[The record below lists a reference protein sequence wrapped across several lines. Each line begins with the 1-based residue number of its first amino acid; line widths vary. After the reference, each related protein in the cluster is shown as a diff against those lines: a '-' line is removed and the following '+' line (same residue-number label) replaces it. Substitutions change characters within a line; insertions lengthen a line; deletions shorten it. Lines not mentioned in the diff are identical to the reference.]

1 MVNVSKDVARY
12 VSTIPVYFKVEE
24 SGTYTLSFNAEGVNF
39 AYLHLID
46 NLTGKDVDLLAGASI
61 LRETSGATGSAAYTF
76 EAKTTDSES
85 RFKLVF
91 TASTSVDG
99 ND

>member
-1 MVNVSKDVARY
+1 MVYAEDHGEMPLN
-12 VSTIPVYFKVEE
+12 FKTEE
-24 SGTYTLSFNAEGVNF
+24 NGTYTLSFNAEGVNF

-46 NLTGKDVDLLAGASI
+46 NLTGEDVDLLAGAS
-61 LRETSGATGSAAYTF
+61 TGSATYTF

-91 TASTSVDG
+91 TASTSVEG